1 MCCHYPTP
9 RATIAAT
16 AARRRPHTLAGRGRG
31 EGLEMGGGERG
42 RASGETGRE
51 LGRERGR
58 AAGYQIRS
66 DVIAEQISTYL
77 AT

>member
-1 MCCHYPTP
+1 VEGE
-9 RATIAAT
+9 
-16 AARRRPHTLAGRGRG
+16 RRRARDGRG
-31 EGLEMGGGERG
+31 GGRRG
-42 RASGETGRE
+42 RPGEE